1 MIDVKIIK
9 KPRDGQATSSGSWGS
24 GVKEAAHA
32 ARADVAD
39 LAMEARHA
47 KESDHAVSSDEA
59 AHAIE
64 ADHAKE
70 ADNAV
75 QWARHE
81 FGNYMDQPVRTGD
94 GVTFESLILRG
105 FDGQPGF
112 RGRL

>member
-9 KPRDGQATSSGSWGS
+9 KPRDGQATSGGSWGT

-70 ADNAV
+70 ADNAA
-75 QWARHE
+75 QWHAMSSATIWTSPCAR
-81 FGNYMDQPVRTGD
+81 GTV
-94 GVTFESLILRG
+94 SLLS
-105 FDGQPGF
+105 
-112 RGRL
+112 L

>member
-59 AHAIE
+59 PTPSRQTMRRRRTTRRSGHAMSSATI
-64 ADHAKE
+64 
-70 ADNAV
+70 
-75 QWARHE
+75 WTSPCAR
-81 FGNYMDQPVRTGD
+81 GTV
-94 GVTFESLILRG
+94 SLLS
-105 FDGQPGF
+105 
-112 RGRL
+112 L